1 MQNNTSKPAADALW
15 RTVALAVAPHSP
27 TQGYPAFRR
36 ASICVPQKARIS
48 PVLAIPGGLPGR
60 LVPLDALQMLSIGD
74 ASRGI

>member
-15 RTVALAVAPHSP
+15 RWRSPLTV
-27 TQGYPAFRR
+27 TQGYPAAFRR

-60 LVPLDALQMLSIGD
+60 LVPLDALQML
-74 ASRGI
+74 RGCKPRHMKP